1 MLTKDLHPWGDTM
14 DSLPDRERH
23 LIQEK
28 LKVADD
34 LEVTLRVARKED
46 INDIKSL
53 YYVVYGGTYTLP
65 EVNDTDKMK
74 WAINDPNYLWLLNE
88 YEGQLV
94 GSLLFVVDRT
104 NRIGKTF
111 AGVVHPKFRGNKM
124 MAKIIARGI
133 NYLTEIKNSCDL
145 IYAVVRTFISIGF
158 HRSLQELG
166 FIDTG
171 IFPNVRKV
179 KRYETHGLKVYY
191 KQGVLEQRKK
201 NPVLT
206 PESNMIYEIIM
217 ETLGLEM
224 ARVEQVK
231 VEKVKAKG
239 KKLELLIEKS
249 PEIEWE
255 YYKARDNGELIF
267 SFYPLHYPQVKLYT
281 KDFSTVVYI
290 HHHEIDGYG
299 CLMGMKTDQDDLLTV
314 LNVICEYCESMGVG
328 YLELLLPAR
337 DPHFQRMAY
346 EAHFLPCAYFPG
358 ASLQSDGS
366 RLDYIVTCNTFVPPN
381 FKGLKLTEFSKS
393 YLHAYYRIYTQRL
406 WEDLDDA

>member
-1 MLTKDLHPWGDTM
+1 M
-14 DSLPDRERH
+14 DNIPDRPKHEMN
-23 LIQEK
+23 EM

-34 LEVTLRVARKED
+34 IEVTLRVAREED
-46 INDIKSL
+46 MNDIKSL

-88 YEGQLV
+88 HEGRIV
-94 GSLLFVVDRT
+94 GSVMFVVDPA

-111 AGVVHPKFRGNKM
+111 AGVVHPTFRGNKM
-124 MAKIIARGI
+124 MIKSIARGI
-133 NYLTEIKNSCDL
+133 QYLTEEKSVCEL

-158 HRSLQELG
+158 HRHLQELG

-179 KRYETHGLKVYY
+179 QRYETHGLKVYY
-191 KQGVLEQRKK
+191 KPGVLEHRKK

-217 ETLGLEM
+217 ETLSLEM

-231 VEKVKAKG
+231 VEKRKSTG
-239 KKLELLIEKS
+239 KRLELLIEKS
-249 PEIEWE
+249 SDIEWE

-281 KDFSTVVYI
+281 KDFSTMAYI
-290 HHHEIDGYG
+290 HHHEIDGFG
-299 CLMGMKTDQDDLLTV
+299 CLMGMKTDQDDILSV
-314 LNVICEYCESMGVG
+314 LNIICEYCESMGVT
-328 YLELLLPAR
+328 YLEMLLPAR
-337 DPHFQRMAY
+337 DPQFQRIAY
-346 EAHFLPCAYFPG
+346 EAHFLPCAYFP
-358 ASLQSDGS
+358 AAKMESDGT
-366 RLDYIVTCNTFVPPN
+366 RLDYVVTCSTFVPPN

-393 YLHAYYRIYTQRL
+393 YLQTYYKLYTQRL
-406 WEDLDDA
+406 WEDLENA